1 MPFWI
6 IQIRYQVMR
15 TLERNLLLMI
25 EPTCNLKKIQKNLL
39 YFNKLKTINVFSLR
53 VDTTFIA
60 DHKKS
65 FESEKTS

>member
-1 MPFWI
+1 
-6 IQIRYQVMR
+6 MR

-39 YFNKLKTINVFSLR
+39 YFNLLKTINVFFSTGLL
-53 VDTTFIA
+53 ILLA